1 MFNVSQLYSIPQF
14 LRANFHEVNYNELAF
29 TTMKEKKR
37 DPRLFDHVSY
47 RILAKKL
54 TNGLFWLQYYLA
66 NFIFLLKY
74 RQRKVD
80 LNAGEKSLV
89 FVTR

>member
-1 MFNVSQLYSIPQF
+1 MFNVSQLYSISQF

-47 RILAKKL
+47 RILAKKYKHLQLKL
-54 TNGLFWLQYYLA
+54 TNGLF
-66 NFIFLLKY
+66 
-74 RQRKVD
+74 
-80 LNAGEKSLV
+80 
-89 FVTR
+89 